1 MARLNNRIRQVRKS
15 RGLTQTQLATLVG
28 STAATISRLE
38 TTDMTLST
46 RWVERLG
53 VALDILPG
61 DLLVTPSHVIHI
73 PTLGEFDVMG
83 ILESGTLPPQQLAP
97 VQLLFENTL
106 GASLSADIGP
116 YKANDFVVARL
127 VPYEQLALLLGKDC
141 LFRDPSG
148 IIHLRKLIAVEEN
161 MLTLEDIGAQGSLFH
176 FDRFEWVAVLVF
188 SIRRANDE

>member
-15 RGLTQTQLATLVG
+15 KGLTQAQLARLVG

-61 DLLVTPSHVIHI
+61 DLLITPNHVIHI
-73 PTLGEFDVMG
+73 PTVGEFDAAG
-83 ILESGTLPPQQLAP
+83 ILQNHTSPPQQLAP
-97 VQLLFENTL
+97 VQLFFENTL
-106 GASLSADIGP
+106 GASLSVDIGP

-127 VPYEQLALLLGKDC
+127 VPYEQLGLLLGKDC
-141 LFRDPSG
+141 LFRDPAG
-148 IIHLRKLIAVEEN
+148 AIHLRKLIAIDGN
-161 MLTLEDIGAQGSLFH
+161 MLTLEDLVTQVSLFH

-188 SIRRANDE
+188 SIRPANDE